1 MQNNSFQVA
10 AFYKFITLSEL
21 KNLQSSFYQF
31 LSKQKIKGTI
41 LLASEGINGTVAGSN
56 AAIEEFKKFLNKN
69 NLLSLSDFK
78 VSVSDKDPFPR
89 LKVKIKNEIVSI
101 GNDLANPQEI
111 VGEYIEPKDWNNL
124 ISQEDVLV
132 LDLSLIHISEPTRPY

>member
-10 AFYKFITLSEL
+10 TFYKFTTLSEL

-41 LLASEGINGTVAGSN
+41 LLASEGINGTVAGSK

-89 LKVKIKNEIVSI
+89 LKVKIKN
-101 GNDLANPQEI
+101 
-111 VGEYIEPKDWNNL
+111 
-124 ISQEDVLV
+124 
-132 LDLSLIHISEPTRPY
+132 

>member
-1 MQNNSFQVA
+1 MQNNSLQVA

-41 LLASEGINGTVAGSN
+41 LLASEGINGTVAGSK

-69 NLLSLSDFK
+69 NLLSLVTLRFQYQTK
-78 VSVSDKDPFPR
+78 IPFQG
-89 LKVKIKNEIVSI
+89 LKLK
-101 GNDLANPQEI
+101 L
-111 VGEYIEPKDWNNL
+111 
-124 ISQEDVLV
+124 
-132 LDLSLIHISEPTRPY
+132 RMR

>member
-10 AFYKFITLSEL
+10 AFYKFTTLSEL

-41 LLASEGINGTVAGSN
+41 LLASEGINGTVAGSK

-89 LKVKIKNEIVSI
+89 LKVKIKN
-101 GNDLANPQEI
+101 
-111 VGEYIEPKDWNNL
+111 
-124 ISQEDVLV
+124 
-132 LDLSLIHISEPTRPY
+132 